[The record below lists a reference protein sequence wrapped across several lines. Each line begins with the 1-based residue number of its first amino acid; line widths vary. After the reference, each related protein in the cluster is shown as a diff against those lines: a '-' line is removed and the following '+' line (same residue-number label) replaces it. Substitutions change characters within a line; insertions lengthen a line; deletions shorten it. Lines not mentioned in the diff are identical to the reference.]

1 MAIHDDEDIAKC
13 GVLRAAKLIESDL
26 PPLLYEPRGVMH
38 CGRQGMGVLHM
49 MDAWRAPDSAVLNQG
64 AIDSAQTLATFAI
77 EHSKLR
83 KFAHLFRLML
93 RIPATY

>member
-1 MAIHDDEDIAKC
+1 MPMQLLERLCDAQLPMAIHDDEDIAKC

-64 AIDSAQTLATFAI
+64 AIDSAPNAGNVRYRT
-77 EHSKLR
+77 
-83 KFAHLFRLML
+83 
-93 RIPATY
+93 